1 MLLPG
6 SDPQPRLGSV
16 ERRRG
21 VRPHRHTGDDTGR
34 SVDATGNVTGH
45 DDRSIGDP
53 GTVDR
58 RDRAGG
64 RLARLAR
71 EPRPEYRVDDRGRSG
86 EPSGP
91 KRLRR
96 GAGEALEVGASV
108 AAVLLRRAQDE
119 DVDVAS
125 LLAQDTRGDQPV
137 AAVVALPADD
147 GDPPVGDKLGHE
159 LREADAGA
167 LHQVEAGHP
176 ELTDRPLVE
185 RALLRGVGKGFEP
198 VWQGHLSQQP
208 TRSRPWCPAPLALAY
223 ARIATAAASRRVC
236 VRET

>member
-58 RDRAGG
+58 R
-64 RLARLAR
+64 
-71 EPRPEYRVDDRGRSG
+71 DRGRSG